1 MPPTSQPEASP
12 SRPGRAAQS
21 RPLPEAV
28 KPSSWP
34 PLPVVVVPPP
44 VPPVPGVLH
53 MPIVS
58 VVELHTSPDGQ
69 PLPNI
74 MPRQPGSHIMVGP
87 QTWPLIEP
95 PQFASMV
102 HCTHVPIVLS
112 VEVQVS
118 AGIVGQPLPPMPRQP
133 GSHVDVVVLQTWPL
147 FDPPQS
153 ESVEQPGAQAPVVVL
168 QMGPVGS
175 PVQSVS
181 VMHLPQV
188 PAAAPEVKQWG
199 VALSAQ
205 GAVAEEPWSP
215 SQGTQVDVVAS
226 QTGVD
231 PMHAEAFEAVH
242 WTQVFVVALQVGVVP
257 EHWLSIRQA
266 TQTPMFGP
274 VVAQRVDRHT
284 VPPFAPVQGP
294 SPSA

>member
-1 MPPTSQPEASP
+1 MPT
-12 SRPGRAAQS
+12 
-21 RPLPEAV
+21 
-28 KPSSWP
+28 
-34 PLPVVVVPPP
+34 
-44 VPPVPGVLH
+44 
-53 MPIVS
+53 VS

-74 MPRQPGSHIMVGP
+74 LPRQPGSHIMVGP

-95 PQFASMV
+95 PQFASPLGSARDGM
-102 HCTHVPIVLS
+102 HCTHMPIVLS
-112 VEVQVS
+112 LEVQVQRRHR
-118 AGIVGQPLPPMPRQP
+118 GVQPLPPPVPRQP
-133 GSHVDVVVLQTWPL
+133 GSQVDVVVLQTWPL

-153 ESVEQPGAQAPVVVL
+153 ESVEQPGAQTPVVVL
-168 QMGPVGS
+168 QMGPDGS

-188 PAAAPEVKQWG
+188 PAAAPVGEAVG
-199 VALSAQ
+199 R
-205 GAVAEEPWSP
+205 GAVGAGGPSRMEPWSP
-215 SQGTQVDVVAS
+215 SQGTQVDIVTS
-226 QTGVD
+226 QTGVE

-274 VVAQRVDRHT
+274 AVAQKVDRHT
-284 VPPFAPVQGP
+284 VSPFALVQGP